1 MLNHHLNPTKLSESR
16 YDWELE
22 DISHIFNWPVTRLIR
37 IAQGIQAQSFKDD
50 EIQLCSLLSI
60 KTGGCKED
68 CAYCPQSAH
77 YKTEVKAEKLL
88 DIETIKKAAAQAKAN
103 GSTRF
108 CMGAAWTS
116 PPEKGTQFDTVLEAV
131 RTVKGMGLEVCTTLG
146 MLTPQQAIKL
156 KEAGVHAYNHNI
168 DTSPEYYEK
177 IITTRTYQDR
187 LETLR
192 NVRNAG
198 MTICCGGI
206 VGMGETRQDRVGM
219 LAQLANLK
227 PHPESVPINLLVKVD
242 GTPLS
247 VEGNL
252 DIIEMVR
259 TIATARILMP
269 KSRIRLSAGREQM
282 SDEAQTLCFL
292 AGASSI
298 FTGDILLT
306 TKNPGDDKDAQ
317 LLGRL
322 GLKACAET
330 SEARQPETIN

>member
-1 MLNHHLNPTKLSESR
+1 MLNHDLNPTKLSESR

-22 DISHIFNWPVTRLIR
+22 EISHIFHWPVTRLIR
-37 IAQGIQAQSFKDD
+37 IAQNIQAQSFKDD

-77 YKTEVKAEKLL
+77 YKTEVKAERLL

-116 PPEKGTQFDTVLEAV
+116 PPEKGTQFDNVLEAV

-192 NVRNAG
+192 NVRDAG

-298 FTGDILLT
+298 FTGDRLLT

-322 GLKACAET
+322 GLKPCVET
-330 SEARQPETIN
+330 PEDRQPKTIH